1 MGLGTLELELG
12 CVQLQP
18 TARPPNLLKSNP
30 PLTEQSTTAMAF
42 AGDPVVLEI
51 TDTSSAAPSG
61 APSLPRPAPVCVS
74 YLARFDP
81 LPSPT
86 VAVRADRHRQ
96 PHLDLNP
103 SCFLSFDDLILS
115 SGA

>member
-1 MGLGTLELELG
+1 
-12 CVQLQP
+12 
-18 TARPPNLLKSNP
+18 
-30 PLTEQSTTAMAF
+30 MAF
-42 AGDPVVLEI
+42 AGDGEDAGDPVVLEI
-51 TDTSSAAPSG
+51 TDTSSAAASG

-74 YLARFDP
+74 YLSRFDP